1 MSMIRKLRRAPDR
14 SLNFLK
20 RNSVSGY
27 FQSQKNARIVLSSAI
42 CDRFIYN
49 RLNDRPTF

>member
-27 FQSQKNARIVLSSAI
+27 FQSQKMHELSFRLPFAT
-42 CDRFIYN
+42 DLFI
-49 RLNDRPTF
+49 TV